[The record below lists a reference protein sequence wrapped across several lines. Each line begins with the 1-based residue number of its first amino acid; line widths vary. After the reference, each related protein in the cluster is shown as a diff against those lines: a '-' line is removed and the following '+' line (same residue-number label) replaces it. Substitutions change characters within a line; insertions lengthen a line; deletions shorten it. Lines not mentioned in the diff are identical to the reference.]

1 MSRNKLGNHRPKR
14 QTKTERLHDMCQE
27 LIGHVKTLGEQQIK
41 LHEVTMQATAQV
53 KVLANIIE
61 VLKTKGIITDD
72 EIKAQLKQAQLE
84 QAQLEKTKI
93 QNAKSDESV
102 DGPEECCDGS
112 EKSGLDN
119 EVHTA
124 DSEDEST
131 LSSNPSE

>member
-1 MSRNKLGNHRPKR
+1 MSKNKLGNYRPKR

-72 EIKAQLKQAQLE
+72 EIKAQLEKAQLE
-84 QAQLEKTKI
+84 QAQLEETKI
-93 QNAKSDESV
+93 QDAKSDESI
-102 DGPEECCDGS
+102 DSSEECCDGS
-112 EKSGLDN
+112 EESGLDD
-119 EVHTA
+119 EVHIA
-124 DSEDEST
+124 DSKDEST
-131 LSSNPSE
+131 LYSNPSE

>member
-1 MSRNKLGNHRPKR
+1 MSRNKLDNHRPKR
-14 QTKTERLHDMCQE
+14 QTKTERLYDICQE
-27 LIGHVKTLGEQQIK
+27 LIGYVKTLGEQQIK

-72 EIKAQLKQAQLE
+72 EIKAQLEKAQLE
-84 QAQLEKTKI
+84 QAQLEEIKI

-102 DGPEECCDGS
+102 DSSEECCDGS
-112 EKSGLDN
+112 EESEPDN

-131 LSSNPSE
+131 LPSNPSE